1 MVSREVQTVV
11 MCVSVK
17 NQKTDVPGEQRAPCI
32 VNMASRKVQMDV
44 IFVDVLN
51 RLQSIVQI
59 DRFAESIVSMDL
71 RKVQMV
77 VTYANVLTVQRLI
90 VQKGQCV

>member
-1 MVSREVQTVV
+1 MVLKKMPMVAT
-11 MCVSVK
+11 
-17 NQKTDVPGEQRAPCI
+17 
-32 VNMASRKVQMDV
+32 
-44 IFVDVLN
+44 FVDVLN

-59 DRFAESIVSMDL
+59 DRFAESIVNMDL

-90 VQKGQCV
+90 VQKDQCV